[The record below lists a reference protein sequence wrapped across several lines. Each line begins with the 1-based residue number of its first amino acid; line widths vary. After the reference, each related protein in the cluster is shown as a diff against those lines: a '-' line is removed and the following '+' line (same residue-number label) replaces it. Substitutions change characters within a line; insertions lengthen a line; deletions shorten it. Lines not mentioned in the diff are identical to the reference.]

1 MEARAGGTQ
10 GGASAPPGSD
20 TGRSWVESSVLFHA
34 AVQASRRPSWG
45 PPGCGGRGDWPC
57 GPRLV
62 IAPEGLTECAPELRL
77 TLREGL
83 IFLF

>member
-1 MEARAGGTQ
+1 M
-10 GGASAPPGSD
+10 
-20 TGRSWVESSVLFHA
+20 LFHA

-45 PPGCGGRGDWPC
+45 PPGCGGRGDWPA
-57 GPRLV
+57 GPVDSAPPPRLV
-62 IAPEGLTECAPELRL
+62 IAPEGLMECAPELRL